1 MFSLEVEG
9 EHVVGFTLHGM
20 SYREVEEKYKQG
32 EKLEVIQYPSVLGR
46 SLTSS
51 IISGT
56 FDLMECEFFAVR
68 ALEWYLS
75 DFLCEVKSF
84 GTFRMLST
92 DRGSIL
98 SITEY
103 GELGGVILKHP
114 SDLFV
119 VRALMKRYYSPKA
132 WCYAGDIM
140 DCVLEKL
147 PEVELYDHTR
157 NGLNHYSAHN
167 PSGETELQVAEAIK
181 GLPLRLWEI
190 SNV

>member
-9 EHVVGFTLHGM
+9 EHVIGFTLHGM
-20 SYREVEEKYKQG
+20 TYREIEEKYKQG
-32 EKLEVIQYPSVLGR
+32 EKLEVIQYPSVLGY
-46 SLTSS
+46 SLAGS

-75 DFLCEVKSF
+75 DFLCEIKSF

-92 DRGSIL
+92 ERGSIL
-98 SITEY
+98 AITEY

-114 SDLFV
+114 SDVFV

-132 WCYAGDIM
+132 WCYHGDIM
-140 DCVLEKL
+140 DIVLDKL
-147 PEVELYDHTR
+147 PEVELYECTKD
-157 NGLNHYSAHN
+157 GLNHYSSHN
-167 PSGETELQVAEAIK
+167 PDEPSRLQVRHAIE
-181 GLPLRLWEI
+181 GLPLKLWEI